1 MRMSGVKMV
10 KKNAYRIV
18 IFIVFTF
25 MFITFQG
32 CSIIQTKNPRVS
44 DIIGNIKGITDLSL
58 MNEGD
63 KSKLRK
69 LYNLNAAD
77 LEEFKLY
84 APKTN
89 MEAGQ
94 ILILKAKDQSQIE
107 GIKECIDNEIQRQAA
122 SFKEYRPDQYSLIEN
137 NVLKVKGKYIF
148 LVVSKDVDIIAKSIS
163 DSFN

>member
-1 MRMSGVKMV
+1 MKMV
-10 KKNAYRIV
+10 RKSAYRIV
-18 IFIVFTF
+18 TLVIFTF

-32 CSIIQTKNPRVS
+32 CSIIQTKSPRVS
-44 DIIGNIKGITDLSL
+44 DIMSDVKGITDLSL

-69 LYNLNAAD
+69 LYNLSAAD

-89 MEAGQ
+89 MEANQ

-122 SFKEYRPDQYSLIEN
+122 SFKDYRPDQYTLIEN

-148 LVVSKDVDIIAKSIS
+148 LVVSKDVDTITKSIS
-163 DSFN
+163 NSFN